1 MKNRTEPLQNKVAF
15 DFTKTIDFYVEIG
28 VYIVLVCNFFILLGN
43 SQGITFFVSW
53 PTRIMVSYIFLLAI
67 YLFYDRARNNRV
79 DRLDALYVALVITT
93 LVCYLFTCR
102 GSFLTKAVQY
112 MCFLMFSGCFVL
124 YRRIKNVKQIKHAVY
139 IANIIYA
146 LLLIFLSFMK
156 NSHYYFGEYG
166 LRIVQ
171 ELTLGYTNP
180 NETAIYL
187 MLPFFVM
194 LSAVFSIKAN
204 WKKYALAALA
214 AQLLYMVWATK
225 SRTCIILCVVAL
237 VLILTRQIFR
247 IGNISIAAVTLLPLI
262 AFLVIMLFPEW
273 VTTQTVMG
281 EVADTGRYHLFG
293 SFFNKS
299 SLESVIIGDFLSY
312 GGSNMH
318 NSFLSIMAMF
328 GLPVAILY
336 IFFLHRALQNYKT
349 CNNSLENYAS
359 FVGLL
364 MVVAHG
370 VSEGTLLVSG
380 TVYAGMAGLLLILAL
395 PEESAV

>member
-43 SQGITFFVSW
+43 SQDITPFVSW
-53 PTRIMVSYIFLLAI
+53 PTRIMVSYIFPLAM

-102 GSFLTKAVQY
+102 GSFLGRAVQY
-112 MCFLMFSGCFVL
+112 MCFLMLPGCFVL
-124 YRRIKNVKQIKHAVY
+124 YRRIKNVKKIKNAVY
-139 IANIIYA
+139 IANIAYS

-187 MLPFFVM
+187 MLPFFLM
-194 LSAVFSIKAN
+194 LSAVFSVKAN
-204 WKKYALAALA
+204 WKKFALAALA

-225 SRTCIILCVVAL
+225 SRTCIILCMAA
-237 VLILTRQIFR
+237 LILIFAQRIFR
-247 IGNISIAAVTLLPLI
+247 IGRLGTIVATFLPLI
-262 AFLVIMLFPEW
+262 AFLVVMLFPEW
-273 VTTQTVMG
+273 VTTQSVMG
-281 EVADTGRYHLFG
+281 EVADTGRYRLFD
-293 SFFNKS
+293 SFFNKLN
-299 SLESVIIGDFLSY
+299 LESVLIGDYLTY

-336 IFFLHRALQNYKT
+336 IFFLHRALQNYR
-349 CNNSLENYAS
+349 NYENTLGKYAA
-359 FVGLL
+359 FIGLL
-364 MVVAHG
+364 MVIAHG
-370 VSEGTLLVSG
+370 ASEGTLLTAG
-380 TVYAGMAGLLLILAL
+380 TVYAGMSGLLLLLTL
-395 PEESAV
+395 PEESAL